1 MAEDTSP
8 LDEPP
13 PEASAETP
21 AGAWSGHGPSRRV
34 RVAAVV
40 FALVVVPV
48 FVLVVAWS
56 EGKCV
61 WSWGPQLGPL
71 VNDPLADKELLG
83 LTLVHSSER
92 RGPQLSNL
100 WSFTP
105 ASCQTMVDRSFEP
118 GPGGAVATAEDIF
131 EFAKDNGWTQ
141 SGEILRSVDNI
152 IIDMSKPYSRSRDKH
167 VTMSIGGQWDDD
179 LWVGLTFTWG

>member
-1 MAEDTSP
+1 
-8 LDEPP
+8 
-13 PEASAETP
+13 
-21 AGAWSGHGPSRRV
+21 
-34 RVAAVV
+34 
-40 FALVVVPV
+40 
-48 FVLVVAWS
+48 
-56 EGKCV
+56 
-61 WSWGPQLGPL
+61 
-71 VNDPLADKELLG
+71 
-83 LTLVHSSER
+83 
-92 RGPQLSNL
+92 
-100 WSFTP
+100 
-105 ASCQTMVDRSFEP
+105 MVDRSFEP